1 MELAKTTPVLVVKDV
16 DMQSLVRDRND
27 GLATLNGHPTCSS
40 SARRSRLRRK
50 LATLNGHPTWGPCG
64 DRLCGGT
71 GMARSPSTRS
81 VKQEATGH
89 VLHPGGERNDYAFQN
104 GI

>member
-16 DMQSLVRDRND
+16 DTQSLVRDRND
-27 GLATLNGHPTCSS
+27 G
-40 SARRSRLRRK
+40 